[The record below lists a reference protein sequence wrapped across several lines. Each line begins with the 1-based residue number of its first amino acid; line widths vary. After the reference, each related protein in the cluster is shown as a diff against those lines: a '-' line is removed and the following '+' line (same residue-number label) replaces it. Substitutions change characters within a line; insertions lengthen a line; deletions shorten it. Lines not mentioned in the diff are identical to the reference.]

1 MKYKGLI
8 SVFISF
14 IFLLVIIFTV
24 FSVFT
29 VKSVNVEFEVYA
41 SGRSTAD
48 IIDEKLSKYKGKNLL
63 FLSTDDVLKEFDDY
77 TYFEVVSAKKDYP
90 NAMSLVVKERLARYL
105 LTTDTGTFVISS
117 DGFVLEKATS
127 TNNQLLKLTVSNKEG
142 NRFAFDDV
150 KVGEKLS
157 SSDMDALTAL
167 YDVIETE
174 QISGFVT
181 DVEIFSA
188 FDKSFLTMYTAT
200 EVTIDVIDYKKDGAN
215 KASELAKSYADIDD
229 YLKAN
234 SYLKVYTLEETNEIK
249 VVWTRNT

>member
-77 TYFEVVSAKKDYP
+77 
-90 NAMSLVVKERLARYL
+90 
-105 LTTDTGTFVISS
+105 
-117 DGFVLEKATS
+117 
-127 TNNQLLKLTVSNKEG
+127 NKELASCIKKNNEDSVYILDLELKNG
-142 NRFAFDDV
+142 A
-150 KVGEKLS
+150 
-157 SSDMDALTAL
+157 
-167 YDVIETE
+167 
-174 QISGFVT
+174 GFIVAKAGK
-181 DVEIFSA
+181 IFSMPGLPKQPA
-188 FDKSFLTMYTAT
+188 A
-200 EVTIDVIDYKKDGAN
+200 EIID
-215 KASELAKSYADIDD
+215 LDD
-229 YLKAN
+229 ENNIIGLY
-234 SYLKVYTLEETNEIK
+234 
-249 VVWTRNT
+249 